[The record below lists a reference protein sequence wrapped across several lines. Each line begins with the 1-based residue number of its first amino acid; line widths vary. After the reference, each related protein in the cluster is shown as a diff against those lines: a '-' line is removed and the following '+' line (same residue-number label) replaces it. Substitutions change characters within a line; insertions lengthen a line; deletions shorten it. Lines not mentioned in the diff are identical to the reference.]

1 MTTINLGCGNDMFG
15 DVRVDIVQTKAT
27 THVMDLS
34 LPWLFPDESFDATY
48 SKNLLEHLPN
58 PQFFF
63 REAFRVLKRKGKL
76 TLITDNAACLKYYVL
91 GTHTGGYIGESIL
104 SRSGFDRH
112 YSIFTMEHVR
122 NHLELSGFKILILKL
137 IDTTFFTKRFDKF
150 VRWVVP
156 SLSYPRIYVEA
167 LKW

>member
-1 MTTINLGCGNDMFG
+1 MILNLGCGNELLG
-15 DVRVDIVQTKAT
+15 DVRVDIIQTNAT

-34 LPWLFPDESFDATY
+34 LPWKFQSGLFDEVY
-48 SKNLLEHLPN
+48 SRNLLEHLPN

-91 GTHTGGYIGESIL
+91 GTHTGGYVGGSLL

-112 YSIFTMEHVR
+112 YSVFTMEHLR
-122 NHLELSGFKILILKL
+122 NHLELACFKILEMKL
-137 IDTTFFTKRFDKF
+137 IDTQFFTKRFDKV
-150 VRWVVP
+150 VRWFAP

-167 LKW
+167 MKW